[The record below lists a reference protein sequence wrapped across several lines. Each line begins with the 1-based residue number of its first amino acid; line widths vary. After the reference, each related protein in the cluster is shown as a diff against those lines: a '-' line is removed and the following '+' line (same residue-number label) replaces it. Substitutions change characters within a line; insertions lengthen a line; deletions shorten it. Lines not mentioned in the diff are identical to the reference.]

1 MDSFYVASDY
11 GDMTPEPASLSM
23 HIELAKNDCNGSTP
37 KYSLIWVLS
46 LRLFLLLGRN
56 GGRMITIFTPVPGK
70 KTAVTVCV

>member
-37 KYSLIWVLS
+37 
-46 LRLFLLLGRN
+46 
-56 GGRMITIFTPVPGK
+56 
-70 KTAVTVCV
+70 